1 MLHSKQPSLGP
12 LQQHWA
18 VARPVCVCCLS
29 ALRFTSKSGFQWGW
43 SLTYSAETEPA
54 CLRAQLVHLKS
65 YPLDCTTSIL
75 HGHRFHSDFREIQ
88 GEAWQ
93 SESLGAH
100 PVPLLIVRTICLPRE
115 IKKAL
120 IKLVCPSLFLS
131 FWFCFSLKCV
141 PIIENHGLHVAFPQF

>member
-18 VARPVCVCCLS
+18 VTRPVYVCCLS

-54 CLRAQLVHLKS
+54 CLQAPLVHLKS

-75 HGHRFHSDFREIQ
+75 HGHRFHSDFREIR
-88 GEAWQ
+88 GEA
-93 SESLGAH
+93 
-100 PVPLLIVRTICLPRE
+100 
-115 IKKAL
+115 
-120 IKLVCPSLFLS
+120 
-131 FWFCFSLKCV
+131 
-141 PIIENHGLHVAFPQF
+141 